1 MIFLAEKSQNINLPN
16 GMYELCVHPQEI
28 AGLTYEQKNAPH
40 KTNNEGDVK
49 KVRTAKKRIK
59 VVNNY
64 KLSKMKDFY

>member
-1 MIFLAEKSQNINLPN
+1 MKCP
-16 GMYELCVHPQEI
+16 GMPIPTGLGCSLISCVI
-28 AGLTYEQKNAPH
+28 LLLMDIVIIT
-40 KTNNEGDVK
+40 GDVK

>member
-1 MIFLAEKSQNINLPN
+1 MPIPTGLGCSLIS
-16 GMYELCVHPQEI
+16 CVI
-28 AGLTYEQKNAPH
+28 LLLMDIVIIT
-40 KTNNEGDVK
+40 GDVK